1 MNREKI
7 GFIGA
12 GNMAQAIIG
21 GLIQSGLESD
31 RVFVADLDQDKCDAL
46 ARQYGITV
54 APDNMTVVEQV
65 DVVVLAVKPQV
76 MSQVLEPLAEVVQ
89 NSQPLIVS
97 VAAGIPIDLIQSWVG
112 IAAAVVR
119 VMPNTPAL
127 VSAGVSGLYASDEVS
142 DAQCQSAESIMRAV
156 GSVIWVDN
164 EGLIDSVTAVS
175 GSGPAYFFYLIESL
189 EQGGINN
196 GLSPQQARL
205 LALETAFGAA
215 KLALESELSP
225 AELRQRVTSPGGT
238 TEAAINHM
246 KANKFP
252 EIVND
257 AVSAATKRAQ
267 TLADLA
273 RDN

>member
-1 MNREKI
+1 MTMNTEKI

-21 GLIQSGLESD
+21 GLVQSGLVPD
-31 RVFVADLDQDKCDAL
+31 RVIVADLDKDKCDAL
-46 ARQYGITV
+46 VQQYGVTAV
-54 APDNMTVVEQV
+54 LDNTMVVEQA
-65 DVVVLAVKPQV
+65 DVLLLAVKPQV
-76 MSQVLEPLAEVVQ
+76 MSQMLEPLAKVVQ
-89 NSQPLIVS
+89 KSQPLIVS
-97 VAAGIPIDLIQSWVG
+97 FAAGIPIDLIQSWVG

-156 GSVIWVDN
+156 GSVVWVDN

-189 EQGGINN
+189 EQGGVKN
-196 GLSPQQARL
+196 GLSPEQARL

-246 KANKFP
+246 KAKRFP

-257 AVSAATKRAQ
+257 AVSAAAQRAQ
-267 TLADLA
+267 ELAEKA
-273 RDN
+273 R